1 MEDTKR
7 LKVTFAIPEG
17 IELWID
23 EQGTV
28 FIYRDPEAAKE
39 AEEFVS
45 LVQRICKQNNWRN
58 RIKLRNEKDQM
69 LGLKRIYELPCSS

>member
-7 LKVTFAIPEG
+7 PKVTFAIPEG
-17 IELWID
+17 VELWID

-28 FIYRDPEAAKE
+28 FIYRDQEAAKE

-45 LVQRICKQNNWRN
+45 LVQTICKQNNWQN
-58 RIKLRNEKDQM
+58 HLKLRREKDQM
-69 LGLKRIYELPCSS
+69 LGLKRIYELPCSG